1 MLKALFI
8 AAGVSTLAAASVLAA
23 APAGADDAMMAKMDC
38 SKAGSMMSDA
48 AKMGTADTMTGNVDK
63 DFMVVMMDHEK
74 GTMMM
79 MKIEAACGKNPKE
92 KAMAQK
98 GLTDEEAR
106 MQLFRKQGTSL

>member
-1 MLKALFI
+1 MLKAFFI
-8 AAGVSTLAAASVLAA
+8 AVGVSTLTATSVLTA
-23 APAGADDAMMAKMDC
+23 APASADDMMSKMDC
-38 SKAGSMMSDA
+38 TKAGSMMADA
-48 AKMGTADTMTGNVDK
+48 AKMGTTATMSGDVDK

-79 MKIEAACGKNPKE
+79 MKIEASCGKNPKE
-92 KAMAQK
+92 KAMAEQ

>member
-8 AAGVSTLAAASVLAA
+8 AVGVSTLAAASILAA
-23 APAGADDAMMAKMDC
+23 VPAGADDAMSKMDC
-38 SKAGSMMSDA
+38 SKAESMMGDA
-48 AKMGTADTMTGNVDK
+48 AKMGTTDTMSGDVDK